1 MPYIGN
7 TPAEKY
13 AAFNVQYF
21 TTSATDTY
29 TLDRAVANELDIRLV
44 INNVIQ
50 EPGAGKAYT
59 AANTTLTLTSATAGT
74 DTMYAVYIGKAVQTV
89 NPGAGSV
96 GTTALADNAV
106 TEAKLNVSNSPTNG
120 YVLSAQS
127 GATGGLTWAA
137 DAAGTITA
145 FTNGVDNRLVTATS
159 ATALNGEADLTFDG
173 TNLDLADNKKLR
185 LGTGNDF
192 EIYHDGSNSIIH
204 DGGTGDL
211 LIRAEDD
218 LRLQDT
224 SGYDYI
230 HCNTDSSVELYHNK
244 VKKLETT
251 ANGIENTIAGNG
263 TAGIS
268 FLTTTDHTA
277 NDKAYI
283 GSHTSSGYGVNL
295 VISRGGSDGFASET
309 ARFRNDGIVLI
320 NNNDTIF
327 GGNILQVLGKNDAEV
342 VAIQVATNGKKA
354 IQFANASGVEAGS
367 IVTSSSSTAFNTSSD
382 YRLKENETPI
392 TDGITRLKTL
402 KPYKFNFKTDPD
414 KTVDGFFAHEVS
426 NVIPEAITGTKDA
439 MHPEVLYADK
449 VLYTAEDDLPEGMN
463 IGDIKTSADDL
474 PEGKNFGDVKEA
486 TKINPQ
492 SIDQSKLVPL
502 LVASVQELIA
512 ENETLKTRI
521 TTLENA

>member
-21 TTSATDTY
+21 TTSATTSY

-59 AANTTLTLTSATAGT
+59 ASGTTLTLSAATAGT

-96 GTTALADNAV
+96 GTTALVDSSV

-127 GATGGLTWAA
+127 GATGGLTWAVDAGGAALTGSTNNTVTTVTGANAIQGETNFIYNGTIIGAGADGANADLGSGIHIKKADSGASA
-137 DAAGTITA
+137 DADADDLVIESNGNTGLSILGSTSSNGSIVFGDSGDNNIGQIYYYHSTNSMRFVAGGSEA
-145 FTNGVDNRLVTATS
+145 FRIHN
-159 ATALNGEADLTFDG
+159 NGE
-173 TNLDLADNKKLR
+173 
-185 LGTGNDF
+185 
-192 EIYHDGSNSIIH
+192 
-204 DGGTGDL
+204 
-211 LIRAEDD
+211 LI
-218 LRLQDT
+218 
-224 SGYDYI
+224 
-230 HCNTDSSVELYHNK
+230 
-244 VKKLETT
+244 
-251 ANGIENTIAGNG
+251 
-263 TAGIS
+263 
-268 FLTTTDHTA
+268 
-277 NDKAYI
+277 
-283 GSHTSSGYGVNL
+283 
-295 VISRGGSDGFASET
+295 
-309 ARFRNDGIVLI
+309 I

-402 KPYKFNFKTDPD
+402 KPYRFNFKTDPD

-426 NVIPEAITGTKDA
+426 NVVPEAITGTKDA

-463 IGDIKTSADDL
+463 IGDIKTSADEL

-502 LVASVQELIA
+502 LTKALQEAITKI
-512 ENETLKTRI
+512 ETLETKVTA
-521 TTLENA
+521 LENA

>member
-1 MPYIGN
+1 MSKIFVDQVDP
-7 TPAEKY
+7 K
-13 AAFNVQYF
+13 
-21 TTSATDTY
+21 
-29 TLDRAVANELDIRLV
+29 
-44 INNVIQ
+44 
-50 EPGAGKAYT
+50 T
-59 AANTTLTLTSATAGT
+59 ATTLTLGTSGDTVNIPSGVTIANAGT
-74 DTMYAVYIGKAVQTV
+74 ATGFGVSLANG
-89 NPGAGSV
+89 
-96 GTTALADNAV
+96 ADNRVV
-106 TEAKLNVSNSPTNG
+106 TSSST
-120 YVLSAQS
+120 
-127 GATGGLTWAA
+127 
-137 DAAGTITA
+137 
-145 FTNGVDNRLVTATS
+145 
-159 ATALNGEADLTFDG
+159 TALNGEANLTYDG
-173 TNLDLADNKKLR
+173 TTLLLSQASPILKVLPTTNGNSGVLEVCGRSTDGSPTENRTQIKGTPEGSTANTKMTFHTENSSGVNERMSIDS
-185 LGTGNDF
+185 TGN
-192 EIYHDGSNSIIH
+192 I
-204 DGGTGDL
+204 
-211 LIRAEDD
+211 
-218 LRLQDT
+218 DT
-224 SGYDYI
+224 
-230 HCNTDSSVELYHNK
+230 
-244 VKKLETT
+244 
-251 ANGIENTIAGNG
+251 TIAGNG
-263 TAGIS
+263 TSGIS
-268 FLTTTDHTA
+268 FKTTTDHTA

-320 NNNDTIF
+320 NTNDTLF
-327 GGNILQVLGKNDAEV
+327 GGNILQIYGKNDAEV

-402 KPYKFNFKTDPD
+402 KPYRFNFKTDPD
-414 KTVDGFFAHEVS
+414 ETVDGFFAHEVS

-463 IGDIKTSADDL
+463 IGDIKTSADEL

-521 TTLENA
+521 TALENA